1 MKVKET
7 ARTYLSQ
14 RKNYSYQDYLDMPDD
29 GQRYEIYNG
38 ELVMVPAPSIKH
50 QEISGNIE
58 HEIRSFVR
66 ENKSGKVLYAPVDMV
81 LDERVVLQPDIVF
94 IAKDNLDIITEEH
107 IGPAPD
113 LIIEIL
119 SPSTGY
125 YDLVE
130 KKELY
135 EQYGVKEYWIVDPKK
150 KRVETFN
157 LREGKYVRTQRLEGD
172 ASLTSEVLAG
182 FEMPLAQVFA
192 S

>member
-14 RKNYSYQDYLDMPDD
+14 RKNYTYQDYFDMPDD

-38 ELVMVPAPSIKH
+38 ELVMVPAPTIKH
-50 QEISGNIE
+50 QEISYAIVRALAN
-58 HEIRSFVR
+58 FV
-66 ENKSGKVLYAPVDMV
+66 ESKEVGKILYAPVDLV
-81 LDERVVLQPDIVF
+81 FNERVVLQPDIVF
-94 IAKDNLDIITEEH
+94 IANDNLDIITEEH

-150 KRVETFN
+150 ERVETFN
-157 LREGKYVRTQRLEGD
+157 LHEGKYVRTQRLEGD
-172 ASLTSEVLAG
+172 ANLTSEVLAG
-182 FEMPLAQVFA
+182 FEMPLAQVFRT
-192 S
+192 